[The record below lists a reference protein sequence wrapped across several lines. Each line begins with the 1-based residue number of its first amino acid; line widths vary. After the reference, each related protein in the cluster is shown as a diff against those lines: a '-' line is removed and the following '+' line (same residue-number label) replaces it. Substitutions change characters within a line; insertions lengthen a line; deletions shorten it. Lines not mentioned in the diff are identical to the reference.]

1 VVAPSRWRQLGSF
14 LAWTLI
20 FGLAYTQA
28 PLYFSNQNQYFL
40 HGMAQAGR
48 GFLNEDWLAKT
59 RDPTPAFSFLVMVVG
74 RWLPEYLFYGMY
86 LVLLGLY
93 FHSLMGIADR
103 CRNAPSSNAKRLV
116 LATLLVLIHAAV
128 LRRAS
133 ALLWGVDYPW
143 YFQAGVAGQYLLG
156 FGLQPSAC

>member
-1 VVAPSRWRQLGSF
+1 MTAPHVNTTIETSTEAAAASRSRQLGCF
-14 LAWTLI
+14 LVWALV

-74 RWLPEYLFYGMY
+74 HWLREYLFYGLY
-86 LVLLGLY
+86 LVCRLLLEKKNK
-93 FHSLMGIADR
+93 HEMHDE
-103 CRNAPSSNAKRLV
+103 
-116 LATLLVLIHAAV
+116 
-128 LRRAS
+128 
-133 ALLWGVDYPW
+133 ALE
-143 YFQAGVAGQYLLG
+143 AG
-156 FGLQPSAC
+156 